1 MLGIEIARRT
11 RFKAFVTFLAWKI
24 QTRLSQALYNFA
36 LEEFSVQD
44 TRKKYFTKHVGEY
57 PAEFELMGRKY
68 VKVEDLRYGTNP
80 NQTAAYFKLADADWQ
95 VLGDYRMLKS
105 GKGGLSETNLED
117 MHHAL
122 GILKYFD
129 APACAV
135 MKHLNPSGAAVQV
148 GDETLDQVYVKAR
161 DGDPV
166 AAFGSVAAFNRPVD
180 LETADQ
186 IMTTVVEGVAA
197 PGYEDGVLDRFH
209 DNKKYGK
216 NKDIRII
223 QVGNLDRL
231 PRFTG
236 DVGIDYKEVKVL
248 LDGSIVL
255 ADPYLSSIRSVDDF
269 NPAYADHPR
278 KGKIEIK
285 RKPTDREAAD
295 MLFAWY
301 VNFNVRS
308 NGIIIGKNGVVMAA
322 GTGQQDRVSAVR
334 QAIAKSREKYVGP
347 ETLEGAVLAS
357 DAFFPAVDSIEECVE
372 AGVSAI
378 VQPGGSVMD
387 YECIELCN
395 EHGIAMVFT
404 AERCF
409 SHH

>member
-1 MLGIEIARRT
+1 MEA
-11 RFKAFVTFLAWKI
+11 
-24 QTRLSQALYNFA
+24 
-36 LEEFSVQD
+36 

-57 PAEFELMGRKY
+57 PAEFEFMGRKY

-80 NQTAAYFKLADADWQ
+80 NQTAAYFKPADAEWQ
-95 VLGDYRMLKS
+95 VLGDMQILKS
-105 GKGGLSETNLED
+105 GKSGLSETNLED

-122 GILKYFD
+122 GIVKYFD
-129 APACAV
+129 GPACAV

-148 GDETLDQVYVKAR
+148 GDESLRRIYVKAR

-166 AAFGSVAAFNRPVD
+166 AAFGSVVAFNRPVD
-180 LETADQ
+180 LDTADE
-186 IMTTVVEGVAA
+186 IMTTIVEGVVA
-197 PGYEDGVLDRFH
+197 PHYEDAVLERFH

-223 QVGNLDRL
+223 KVSNLDKV
-231 PRFTG
+231 PRFVGDTG
-236 DVGIDYKEVKVL
+236 PDYKEAKVL

-255 ADPYLSSIRSVDDF
+255 ADPYLSTIRSVDDF
-269 NPAYADHPR
+269 QPAYADHPK

-285 RKPTDREAAD
+285 RAPTPQEAAD
-295 MLFAWY
+295 MLFTWY

-308 NGIIIGKNGVVMAA
+308 NGIIVGKNGVVMAA
-322 GTGQQDRVSAVR
+322 GTGQQDRVGAVR
-334 QAIAKSREKYVGP
+334 QAIAKVSEKYVGA

-357 DAFFPAVDSIEECVE
+357 DAFFPAVDSIEECVK
-372 AGVSAI
+372 AGISAI

-387 YECIELCN
+387 YECIQLCN
-395 EHGIAMVFT
+395 ENDIAMVFT